1 MDQTRITRL
10 AATRASRVM
19 RSLLV
24 TRVTPSQA
32 PRAMV
37 EMAPGV
43 INHEITN
50 DSPINSK
57 LLSSS
62 GSNRCGGSGP
72 PLVAALALMS
82 ANQYLAPSLEIP
94 GPSC

>member
-57 LLSSS
+57 LLSS

-72 PLVAALALMS
+72 PLVAALVLMS

>member
-57 LLSSS
+57 LLSS
-62 GSNRCGGSGP
+62 GSNRCGGSSP
-72 PLVAALALMS
+72 HLWLL
-82 ANQYLAPSLEIP
+82 
-94 GPSC
+94 SC